1 MPCFSKRFSIKPEVL
16 VDLYW
21 NKGLTNLEIGKYLG
35 LASRTVNIRIRE
47 CGIPLRT
54 PGVLGPNITKGELK
68 KLYMNKRMSSRKI
81 AKIYKCA
88 YSTVDR
94 KIREF
99 GFPIQTLAAAHIF
112 THRANFSGDV
122 KEKAYLIGFAIGDLR
137 VRKPYK
143 NGETIHADCA
153 STKPEQISLV
163 KNLFKK
169 YGKIWISK
177 PSRTNK
183 TQIECSLNNSFSFIL
198 KKYKKFPNWA
208 MAKTNIFLSILGG
221 FIDAEGSFH
230 LSKNNNIKSACFSL
244 GNYNLAILKQTQKY
258 LGSKIGIKS
267 HLQIGYLK
275 GYKDK
280 QGYVRNGDYWNL
292 TINKKSE
299 LYKFTKIILP
309 YLKHKKRIRDA
320 NKVINNIV
328 LRNRRYGYIGMEM
341 LNFGHAQKIPVSD
354 HNLAVR

>member
-1 MPCFSKRFSIKPEVL
+1 MPCFSKKFSIKPEVL

-47 CGIPLRT
+47 CGIPLRK
-54 PGVLGPNITKGELK
+54 PGVLGPNISKGELK

-88 YSTVDR
+88 YSTIDR

-112 THRANFSGDV
+112 SHRANFSGDL

-137 VRKPYK
+137 VRKVYK
-143 NGETIHADCA
+143 NSETIHADCA
-153 STKPEQISLV
+153 STKPEQIFLV
-163 KNLFKK
+163 NKLFKK

-177 PSRTNK
+177 PSQTNK
-183 TQIECSLNNSFSFIL
+183 IQIECSLNDSFAFIL
-198 KKYKKFPNWA
+198 KKYKRFPGWA
-208 MAKTNIFLSILGG
+208 MTKKYLFLSILGG

-230 LSKNNNIKSACFSL
+230 LSKNRKYACFSL
-244 GNYNLAILKQTQKY
+244 GNYNLAILRQTQRY
-258 LGSKIGIKS
+258 LKERIKINS
-267 HLQIGYLK
+267 RLQIGYLK

-292 TINKKSE
+292 VINKKSE
-299 LYKFTKIILP
+299 LYKFTKTILP